1 MYGETRQINSEVVGW
16 ERFLVNTVRE
26 FTKENGIDLKL
37 ISAGWIMRMQKGENL
52 RFIFGLD
59 LGLNNSTSK
68 LLARDKAATSDILEL
83 ADIPHITHKLFLRPT
98 SLGSNPEGNWSKI
111 KEFFKECDND
121 VVCKPN
127 FGSSGIGVER
137 ASTVPELEHVVQNL
151 FAENRAIVISPYVE
165 MSAEYRVTVLEGK
178 VELIYKKVKENAEDL
193 KFNLCKGA
201 YAKEAA
207 KEDKEKISNLAVGA
221 TRAIGIR
228 FANVDIAES
237 ESGLQ
242 ILEINSGVMFEHYA
256 KQGDKE
262 REGAKAVYRK
272 ALAKLFN

>member
-1 MYGETRQINSEVVGW
+1 MYGETRQNDSDIVGWDRFLIEVVK
-16 ERFLVNTVRE
+16 E
-26 FTKENGIDLKL
+26 FTQENEIKLDLL
-37 ISAGWIMRMQKGENL
+37 SAGWIMRLQKGDNL

-83 ADIPHITHKLFLRPT
+83 SGVPHITHKLFLRPT

-111 KEFFKECDND
+111 KEFFKENDND

-127 FGSSGIGVER
+127 LGSSGMGVEHTQNQ
-137 ASTVPELEHVVQNL
+137 AALEHTVQEI
-151 FAENRAIVISPYVE
+151 FAKHRTMALCPYVE
-165 MSAEYRVTVLEGK
+165 MSAEYRVTVLDGK
-178 VELIYKKVKENAEDL
+178 VELIYKKVKENKEDL

-201 YAKEAA
+201 YAEEVKE
-207 KEDKEKISNLAVGA
+207 EEREKISNLAVDAAGA
-221 TRAIGIR
+221 ISIR

-237 ESGLQ
+237 KSGLKV
-242 ILEINSGVMFEHYA
+242 LEINSGVMFEHYA
-256 KQGDKE
+256 RQGDKE
-262 REGAKAVYRK
+262 RIAARSVYRK